1 MSRLYVTDLIGE
13 DYKKWKQGDWVL
25 LSYPTGMG
33 KTHFILHMLLR
44 HAAAQGKHL
53 VYYCNRKFLS
63 LQFDAI
69 VKKQLLEEL
78 GEEGERL
85 SYYLHVRTYQNAELT
100 DSYPNVYNTKEGRYY
115 HGDYEVTEFYV
126 MYYVFDEAQYPVADS
141 QVNPGTAFWLDKE
154 EALLGCWGIRV
165 FLTATPEPFLL
176 FRKCLRSG
184 LDDELLRT
192 FLAKKYAK
200 RIADRGGNPDHWVRY
215 LSCRYIELKNQ
226 HAQAES
232 DHRNV
237 ASSPY
242 IPLWRTYDSMT
253 SCVFLQ
259 QEIDKERELVIA
271 ECREPYR
278 ELYGLIEAA
287 YSQRLTYHYRM
298 DTSVSDYYNY
308 VEERYFDEWAELA
321 DRIAM
326 SAQQGERWLIFVRR
340 KEDGEMLQAIL
351 QSRKCSA
358 VTVNAKNTKSYD
370 GRQVPR
376 RSPRNRALEALVWRQ
391 ELGCSVLVST
401 SVLDNGI
408 SLHADSVDHLVL
420 CQPGKTS
427 FLQMLGRVRVRE
439 GQRLNVY
446 IQRQTPK
453 QVKGYID
460 QCKKDI
466 LFLIRWKLNGK
477 RVPRSMFNG
486 NNRDI
491 AFIPFIDET
500 SALQRERLE
509 NEHRPK
515 YLVSRKDGIEEANL
529 LVIYQLLGNLYDMEV
544 RAKAQGTEDPNF
556 YLRHQLSWISKT
568 YDPTHWVDYQQTQDG
583 LMEYLGQLESSGQK
597 IDKAGQT
604 EFRRACLKL
613 LQELRQPKPY
623 FDSVKVRFSLE
634 RQVYPGLKVLNLVFE
649 DARIPYRIRSRQ
661 PGKTKQGSRE
671 SYWTIEKRNEA
682 KEAEHPLQDAP
693 TLTDSQDTSGGSCSP
708 SSGIP
713 AG

>member
-33 KTHFILHMLLR
+33 KTHFILHTLLC

-100 DSYPNVYNTKEGRYY
+100 DSYPNVYNTKENRYY
-115 HGDYEVTEFYV
+115 HGDYEVTDFYV

-154 EALLGCWGIRV
+154 EALLGRWGIRI

-200 RIADRGGNPDHWVRY
+200 RIADSGGNPDHWVRY

-232 DHRNV
+232 DYRNV

-326 SAQQGERWLIFVRR
+326 SAQPGERWLIFVRR

-391 ELGCSVLVST
+391 ELGCNVLVST

-466 LFLIRWKLNGK
+466 LFLIRWKLNRT

-556 YLRHQLSWISKT
+556 YLRHQLSWIGKT

-671 SYWTIEKRNEA
+671 SYWTIEKRNKA

>member
-13 DYKKWKQGDWVL
+13 GYKKWKQGDWVL

-33 KTHFILHMLLR
+33 KTHFILHTLLR

-115 HGDYEVTEFYV
+115 HGDYEVTDFYV

-154 EALLGCWGIRV
+154 EALLGRWGIRV

-200 RIADRGGNPDHWVRY
+200 RIADSGGNPDHWIRY
-215 LSCRYIELKNQ
+215 LSPQFIKLMDQYHLMERQQNYARNHYTIMPWKIPTMMMDL
-226 HAQAES
+226 QALGQLV
-232 DHRNV
+232 DG
-237 ASSPY
+237 
-242 IPLWRTYDSMT
+242 
-253 SCVFLQ
+253 
-259 QEIDKERELVIA
+259 ERERVIG
-271 ECREPYR
+271 ECQEPFREF
-278 ELYGLIEAA
+278 YGMIEEA
-287 YSQRLTYHYRM
+287 YSQRLEHHYRL
-298 DTSVSDYYNY
+298 DTSLADYYSY

-340 KEDGEMLQAIL
+340 KEDGELLHAIL
-351 QSRKCSA
+351 QSRKCRA

-391 ELGCSVLVST
+391 ELGCNVLVST

-439 GQRLNVY
+439 GQRLKVY

-460 QCKKDI
+460 QRKKDI
-466 LFLIRWKLNGK
+466 LFLIRWKLNRT

-529 LVIYQLLGNLYDMEV
+529 LVIYQLLGNLYDMKV

-556 YLRHQLSWISKT
+556 YLRHQLSWIGKT
-568 YDPTHWVDYQQTQDG
+568 YDPTRWVDYQENQDG
-583 LMEYLGQLESSGQK
+583 LLEYLGQLESSGHK

-613 LQELRQPKPY
+613 LLELRQPKPY
-623 FDSVKVRFSLE
+623 FDKVKVRFNLE

-649 DARIPYRIRSRQ
+649 DARIPYCIRSRQ
-661 PGKTKQGSRE
+661 PGKTKHGSRE

-693 TLTDSQDTSGGSCSP
+693 KLTDSQDTSGGSCSP
-708 SSGIP
+708 SSGTP